1 MQFSAI
7 VLTLFPEMF
16 PGPLGHTLAGKALE
30 KGIWSLKTL
39 QIRDFAT
46 DKHKTVDAPSYGGG
60 TGMVMKPDV
69 LDSAIEHAKTLLPPL
84 PTRERAG
91 VRVETPSLAG
101 YYDTNPHPNLLP
113 EREKEQSKPTIIY
126 PSPRGVPITQPLIE
140 MLKNEDLIIL
150 CGRFEGVDQR
160 VIEHH
165 NMLEVSLGDFIISG
179 GEIAAL
185 ALLDACV
192 RLLPGV
198 IGNAD
203 ALSQES
209 FTTSSEFARL
219 LEYPHY
225 TRPSFWNEKPVPEV
239 LLSGN
244 HADISK
250 WRLEQAKLI
259 TAARRPDLIKKEK
272 E

>member
-1 MQFSAI
+1 MDSSPLFSAI
-7 VLTLFPEMF
+7 ILTLFPEMF
-16 PGPLGHTLAGKALE
+16 PGPLGQTLAGKALE

-39 QIRDFAT
+39 QIRNFAT

-69 LDSAIEHAKTLLPPL
+69 LDAAIEHAKTLLK
-84 PTRERAG
+84 
-91 VRVETPSLAG
+91 PS
-101 YYDTNPHPNLLP
+101 
-113 EREKEQSKPTIIY
+113 PTIIY
-126 PSPRGVPITQPLIE
+126 PSPRGVPITQELVE
-140 MLKNEDLIIL
+140 KLKNEQLIIL

-165 NMLEVSLGDFIISG
+165 DMLEVSLGDFILSG

-185 ALLDACV
+185 ALMDACV

-198 IGNAD
+198 IGKED

-209 FTTSSEFARL
+209 FASDSEFARL

-225 TRPSFWNEKPVPEV
+225 TRPSFWNGRSVPEV

-244 HADISK
+244 HAEISA
-250 WRLEQAKLI
+250 WRLEQAKSI
-259 TAARRPDLIKKEK
+259 TEARRPDLIKKEK